1 MCSQQLWI
9 ADACCAT
16 CDSETSSSR
25 ELSKH
30 EHTVCQ
36 SAGRLF
42 VDGETWQL
50 APCTSC
56 TCRVGN
62 VLCRVV
68 ECPPIACIAPKYRQQ
83 VWVMWFART
92 VIMLYMLPGPAGRQ
106 TNAPLA
112 STFLFLL

>member
-1 MCSQQLWI
+1 MI
-9 ADACCAT
+9 FKDACCAS
-16 CDSETSSSR
+16 CDLKPSM

-68 ECPPIACIAPKYRQQ
+68 ECPPIACSMPVFDERNQCCPKY
-83 VWVMWFART
+83 V
-92 VIMLYMLPGPAGRQ
+92 Y
-106 TNAPLA
+106 
-112 STFLFLL
+112 SFLFPLNFIFLK